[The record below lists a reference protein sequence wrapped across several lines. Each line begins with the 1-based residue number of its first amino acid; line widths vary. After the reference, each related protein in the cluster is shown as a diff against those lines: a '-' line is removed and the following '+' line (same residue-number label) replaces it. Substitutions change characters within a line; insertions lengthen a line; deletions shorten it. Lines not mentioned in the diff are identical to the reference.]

1 MNYKEL
7 STKLSRDMIERGY
20 KQGIVRLAT
29 DTYFVSGV
37 YEYAE
42 SAADDDVGVVCAIG
56 DNWFYFGGE
65 EAETSTVK
73 EYTANIPEESI
84 ITQIHDAILGLAK
97 DWELNGDECEYY
109 YHYLKEHV
117 VPDPKEAAC
126 LSLHFEVRRNRISV
140 TQGFVDVFCNGEKVA
155 DFGDDIQL
163 IEDGETYYGSLIG
176 NWASKTPD
184 INYVRSTLFHP
195 HDDIYHVSEGV
206 RKLIDAAAEN
216 EQANAKRRNTA
227 NEAE

>member
-29 DTYFVSGV
+29 DTYFVPGV
-37 YEYAE
+37 YENAE
-42 SAADDDVGVVCAIG
+42 SAADDDVSVVCAIG

-65 EAETSTVK
+65 KAENSTVK
-73 EYTANIPEESI
+73 EYKANIPEDTI
-84 ITQIHDAILGLAK
+84 ITEIHDSILGLAE
-97 DWELNGDECEYY
+97 DWETNGDECEYY

-117 VPDPKEAAC
+117 VPDPKDTAC
-126 LSLHFEVRRNRISV
+126 LTLNFEVKRKRSSV
-140 TQGFVDVFCNGEKVA
+140 TQGSVDVYCNGEKVA
-155 DFGDDIQL
+155 DFGDNIQL

-184 INYVRSTLFHP
+184 ISFIRSTLFHP
-195 HDDIYHVSEGV
+195 HDDIYRISVGV
-206 RKLIDAAAEN
+206 KKLIDAAAED
-216 EQANAKRRNTA
+216 EKANAKRRNIA
-227 NEAE
+227 NETE